1 MSAISISGNVA
12 TDVELKVLQSGQAL
26 AEFMVISSKSRKDEK
41 GDWEDYD
48 KVAWNV
54 KCWRTLAE
62 NVSECI
68 TRGLPVVISGDITQ
82 ENWENDKGEKRSK
95 MVLTAYHVGIDLA
108 RTMAKK
114 VGESQMQR
122 AKAPAKQEVADPW
135 AVSATSTEEEPPF

>member
-12 TDVELKVLQSGQAL
+12 TDVELKFLQSGQAL

-48 KVAWNV
+48 KVAWNI

-68 TRGLPVVISGDITQ
+68 TKGLPVVISGDISQ

-114 VGESQMQR
+114 TGESQTR
-122 AKAPAKQEVADPW
+122 RAPAKEEDTDPW
-135 AVSATSTEEEPPF
+135 AIASTTKTEEEPPPF